1 MTLRAYEGLYTA
13 CQDMGIPDAPITT
26 TPDTQDDET
35 RGFTT
40 NAQRQAKV
48 TRKELQQMQIVKNTL
63 RRRNAFDFEDQFYSE
78 LCAASNVECV
88 AA

>member
-1 MTLRAYEGLYTA
+1 MTPLIYEALHTV
-13 CQDMGIPDAPITT
+13 CEDMAIPDAPNTT
-26 TPDTQDDET
+26 TPEAEEIET

-63 RRRNAFDFEDQFYSE
+63 RRRNAFEFEQGFYRE
-78 LCAASNVECV
+78 LNAVSNVERL

>member
-1 MTLRAYEGLYTA
+1 MTPSAYEGMYTA
-13 CQDMGIPDAPITT
+13 CRDMAIPDAPITT
-26 TPDTQDDET
+26 TPDAQDDET

-63 RRRNAFDFEDQFYSE
+63 RRRNAFEFEQGFYRE
-78 LCAASNVECV
+78 LNAVSNVERL